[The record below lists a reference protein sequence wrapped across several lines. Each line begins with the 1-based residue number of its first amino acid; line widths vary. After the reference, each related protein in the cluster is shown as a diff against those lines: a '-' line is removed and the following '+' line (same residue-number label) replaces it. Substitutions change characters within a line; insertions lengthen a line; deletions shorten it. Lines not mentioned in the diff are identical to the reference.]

1 MARRRRT
8 IEHTGSW
15 LRVPYDGDP
24 NARLAIQVDGG
35 VPKAAFFD
43 RDEAGGWAQ
52 ARVPVSGRHDVTLLV
67 GGQVA
72 TRESVTL

>member
-8 IEHTGSW
+8 IEHTSSW

-43 RDEAGGWAQ
+43 RDESGGWAQ
-52 ARVPVSGRHDVTLLV
+52 VRVPVSGRHDVTLLV

-72 TRESVTL
+72 ARESFNA